1 MDNRIAIVGVV
12 IEEKESVEK
21 VNDVLHR
28 FAERIL
34 GRMGLPFREKDV
46 AVISLIVDGTNDQ
59 ISAMTGALG
68 RVQGISVKSMI
79 TKSVDKKSREG
90 EM

>member
-28 FAERIL
+28 FAERIV
-34 GRMGLPFREKDV
+34 GRMGLPFREKGV

-79 TKSVDKKSREG
+79 TKSDDK
-90 EM
+90 

>member
-28 FAERIL
+28 FAERIV
-34 GRMGLPFREKDV
+34 GRMGLPFREKGV

>member
-34 GRMGLPFREKDV
+34 GRMGLPFREKGV

-79 TKSVDKKSREG
+79 TKSVDKKKREG

>member
-34 GRMGLPFREKDV
+34 GRMGLPFRDKGV

>member
-34 GRMGLPFREKDV
+34 GRMGLPFRKKGV

>member
-34 GRMGLPFREKDV
+34 GRMGLPFREKGV